1 MLAWSLTHRT
11 EQTVS
16 ATMGTAGAFYSVP
29 LNYQFHRR
37 PLHFG
42 YLRQPPFLLPVTW
55 PLTTFSRQKI
65 IKLYCR
71 RSSGSRLLLNPARA
85 LLSSQS
91 REESGSSEVD
101 PDLRS
106 VLELATDSE
115 LYELQRILFGPS
127 YFSPL
132 LKSVTKRTE
141 FDYVMVGEDPD
152 ERDEFLSMLE
162 SRFLYLAA
170 DARSTLRGRRPS
182 YREVLLGVREK
193 LTIRCSAK
201 LSAEDLEA
209 EIFLHLLQEYSS
221 SKESLDASDGHG
233 SLEFGLSK
241 WKVQAAATI
250 KAGAEGVRS
259 VILKGGGVL
268 TLGKIYNGLARRF
281 SGKMLLEAANYQIS
295 REVLKKGGEVAALN
309 LESRL
314 AMLAAKKGLAGAASR
329 YFGLRSMMSFLGPIL
344 WGTLLADVVIQMLGT
359 DYARIVRAIY
369 AFAQIRITRT
379 YKTSDVQ

>member
-11 EQTVS
+11 EQTLS
-16 ATMGTAGAFYSVP
+16 ATMGTAGTFYSVP

-71 RSSGSRLLLNPARA
+71 RSSSSRLLLNPARA

-101 PDLRS
+101 LDLRS

-141 FDYVMVGEDPD
+141 FDYVMVGEDPE

-241 WKVQAAATI
+241 WKVQAAAAI

-259 VILKGGGVL
+259 VIL
-268 TLGKIYNGLARRF
+268 
-281 SGKMLLEAANYQIS
+281 
-295 REVLKKGGEVAALN
+295 
-309 LESRL
+309 
-314 AMLAAKKGLAGAASR
+314 KGLAGAASR
-329 YFGLRSMMSFLGPIL
+329 YFGLRSMMTFLGPIL

-379 YKTSDVQ
+379 YKISDVQ